1 MHISKEVPWKF
12 QAIGS
17 KSFKILVPSVNGKP
31 DNRVVLMKHRFMKL
45 LDGTFSANNGE
56 GHDFDF
62 SDDETNIDTND
73 SYTDKSCLIFEF
85 KCQQGELAFYAR
97 TAETLRRNLTKAS
110 GGYGGSILPSR
121 HAKANMRVRTKAG
134 ETIAAETSKINRTI
148 SVRHVQDQD
157 KPTGSHG
164 EMEFRCFPLYCYPN
178 TWFTK
183 TDLSAE
189 LPRRS
194 KTFHDL
200 RKGTPDE
207 IGSLNVEVRESVYI
221 IIYINLQYKCLK

>member
-1 MHISKEVPWKF
+1 V
-12 QAIGS
+12 
-17 KSFKILVPSVNGKP
+17 
-31 DNRVVLMKHRFMKL
+31 
-45 LDGTFSANNGE
+45 
-56 GHDFDF
+56 
-62 SDDETNIDTND
+62 
-73 SYTDKSCLIFEF
+73 
-85 KCQQGELAFYAR
+85 
-97 TAETLRRNLTKAS
+97 
-110 GGYGGSILPSR
+110 
-121 HAKANMRVRTKAG
+121 RVRSKAG
-134 ETIAAETSKINRTI
+134 ETIAAETSKIYRTS

-207 IGSLNVEVRESVYI
+207 IGSLNVEVRESIHCTPTCNI
-221 IIYINLQYKCLK
+221 ILACN